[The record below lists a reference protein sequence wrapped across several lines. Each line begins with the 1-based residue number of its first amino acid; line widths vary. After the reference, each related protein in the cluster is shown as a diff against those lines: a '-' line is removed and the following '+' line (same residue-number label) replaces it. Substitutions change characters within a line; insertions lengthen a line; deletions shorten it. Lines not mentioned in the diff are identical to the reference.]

1 MDSFLNPKIGGG
13 NLIVLTLMAL
23 GIGAFLG
30 APRLIVSASQIN
42 SLAIANTRVDQCRM
56 VGGNDK
62 LVLGGYYG
70 QPTEGGRGEWL
81 PPGTLLCDLYGGSGE
96 IYQGG
101 YLQHLVST
109 DPLAVND
116 KLLKRL
122 ENKNNPD
129 SNPALRPYR
138 DINVPIYQPP
148 AAATQ
153 QTTQFTGEPQ

>member
-23 GIGAFLG
+23 GIGAFFG
-30 APRLIVSASQIN
+30 APRLMVSASQIN
-42 SLAIANTRVDQCRM
+42 SLAIADTRVDQCRV

-81 PPGTLLCDLYGGSGE
+81 GPGTLLCDLYGGSGE
-96 IYQGG
+96 IFQGG
-101 YLQHLVST
+101 YLQFLVTT
-109 DPLAVND
+109 DPLVMNK

-122 ENKNNPD
+122 EDKANPD
-129 SNPALRPYR
+129 SNPGLRPYR

-153 QTTQFTGEPQ
+153 QNTQFTGEP